1 MGRLAIW
8 PRSAGVTAGTILVTG
23 GLGFVGSHFVWEA
36 AGAGARVV
44 VLDDQSAG
52 TNPPLPDGVE
62 TVIGCV
68 GDAELVGETLRRF
81 QPSDVVHFAGKI
93 EVGESV
99 RNPALYFDVNIVRA
113 FRLLECVVGA
123 GVENFVFSS
132 SAAVYG
138 EPDVVP
144 IPETARTEPV
154 NPYGAT
160 KLGFEHMLAAF
171 AGSHGLRWAGL
182 RYFNAAGAHPE
193 GKLVEGHDPETHLIP
208 LVLDAGLGRR
218 GPLTVFGDDYA
229 TPDGTCIRDYIHV
242 CDLADGHLLALERLH
257 AGTCLGPV
265 NLGTGTGRSV
275 REVLDA
281 ASAVLGAPIPHSV
294 GARRAGDPTSLVADP
309 SRAHDELGWKPR
321 RSDLATI
328 IEDALRPRRSQ

>member
-1 MGRLAIW
+1 M
-8 PRSAGVTAGTILVTG
+8 LVTG

-36 AGAGARVV
+36 ARAGARVV

-52 TNPPLPDGVE
+52 TSPPLPDGVE
-62 TVIGCV
+62 TVVGCV
-68 GDAELVGETLRRF
+68 GDAALVGDLLRRF
-81 QPSDVVHFAGKI
+81 EPSDVIHFAGKI
-93 EVGESV
+93 QVGESV

-113 FRLLECVVGA
+113 FRLLECVVSA
-123 GVENFVFSS
+123 GVDNVVFSS

-138 EPDVVP
+138 EPEEVP
-144 IPETARTEPV
+144 IPESARTEPV

-193 GKLVEGHDPETHLIP
+193 GMLVEAHEPETHLIP
-208 LVLDAGLGRR
+208 LVLDAGLRR
-218 GPLTVFGDDYA
+218 REPLTVFGDDYT

-242 CDLADGHLLALERLH
+242 CDLAEGHLLALERLH
-257 AGTCLGPV
+257 AGDCLGAV
-265 NLGTGTGRSV
+265 NLGTGQGRSV

-281 ASAVLGAPIPHSV
+281 AAEVLGETVPHAI
-294 GARRAGDPTSLVADP
+294 GERRPGDPSSLVADP
-309 SRAHDELGWKPR
+309 RRAHETLGWKPR

-328 IEDALRPRRSQ
+328 LEDALRPRRR